1 MAQFSHRPTSPHL
14 PLIMID
20 TVDTV
25 VLIMIDTVDTSIN
38 FPCIKQGMAGLLEV
52 AALLLDRSCRLVDY
66 APCHAANVHQW
77 EITYV
82 LCVRLFMLDLF
93 SLAYVASTLASCCLL
108 SGADPGWKKQVT
120 KYKKNG
126 TISGLD

>member
-66 APCHAANVHQW
+66 APCHAACSKRSSMGNNLCLVC
-77 EITYV
+77 EIIYA
-82 LCVRLFMLDLF
+82 RLVF
-93 SLAYVASTLASCCLL
+93 TCICCLHIGFLL
-108 SGADPGWKKQVT
+108 SIVR
-120 KYKKNG
+120 
-126 TISGLD
+126 SGSRLEKASHQI